1 MTEGAARN
9 EGHGTTP
16 RIATLGRDT
25 KLSIRWIAAA
35 MAAGAVALA
44 QGASA
49 QVQAAS
55 GLGPPA
61 ATHCPRA
68 CMTQAMDQYLDA
80 LVRHDPSGLPLSNG
94 VRFTENTEEIHV
106 GEGLWIG
113 ASEGPSTFKVYA
125 VDPSSSQVVF
135 YGVMKERGRPIQI
148 AIRLKLVNGR
158 ITEIEHVINRS
169 FSAAALPN
177 MVAPRLA
184 LLADVPAAERT
195 PRAAMVNAADDYF
208 EAIEHQ
214 DGSRAPFAPDC
225 DRRENGSKTTNN
237 HPPVAW
243 PAPLGSPEADRGM
256 AVIGSMGCAEQL
268 NTGVMAFITRLW
280 PRRIDVVDEEK
291 GLAVTFVMF
300 NHRGGTG
307 DLPIKGV
314 EGVTHL
320 PLGGGASTMQMME
333 MFKIR
338 GGQIHEVEA
347 IGFQL
352 PYGAKSGWEAY
363 GQ

>member
-1 MTEGAARN
+1 MAEGAASG
-9 EGHGTTP
+9 EVLES
-16 RIATLGRDT
+16 AALGGDT
-25 KLSIRWIAAA
+25 AMRMGWIAAA
-35 MAAGAVALA
+35 VAAGALA
-44 QGASA
+44 TAGGAAA

-55 GLGPPA
+55 GSGPPA
-61 ATHCPRA
+61 PTHCPRA
-68 CMTQAMDQYLDA
+68 CMAQVMDQYLDA
-80 LVRHDPSGLPLSNG
+80 LVRHEPSGLPLSKG
-94 VRFTENTEEIHV
+94 VRFTENTEEIKL

-113 ASEGPSTFKVYA
+113 ATEGPTTFKVYA
-125 VDPSSSQVVF
+125 VDPASSQIVF
-135 YGVMKERGRPIQI
+135 YGTMKERGLPIQA

-158 ITEIEHVINRS
+158 ITEIEHVLSRS
-169 FSAAALPN
+169 ISAAAAPN
-177 MVAPRLA
+177 TITPRTA
-184 LLADVPAAERT
+184 LVTDVPVAERT
-195 PRAAMVNAADDYF
+195 PRDAMVNAADDYF

-214 DGSRAPFAPDC
+214 DGSRAPFAADC

-237 HPPVAW
+237 HPPVPW
-243 PAPLGSPEADRGM
+243 PVPLGSPEADKGM
-256 AVIGSMGCAEQL
+256 AQIGSMGCAEQL
-268 NTGVMAFITRLW
+268 NAGVMAFITRLW

-291 GLAVTFVMF
+291 GLVITFVMF

-314 EGVTHL
+314 DGVTHL

-338 GGQIHEVEA
+338 SGQIHEVEA
-347 IGFQL
+347 VGFQL

>member
-1 MTEGAARN
+1 M
-9 EGHGTTP
+9 
-16 RIATLGRDT
+16 
-25 KLSIRWIAAA
+25 SIRWITAA
-35 MAAGAVALA
+35 MAAGSLALA
-44 QGASA
+44 GAGAHA

-55 GLGPPA
+55 GSGPPA
-61 ATHCPRA
+61 PLHCPRA
-68 CMTQAMDQYLDA
+68 CMTQILDQYLDA
-80 LVRHDPSGLPLSNG
+80 LVRHDPSGLPLSKG
-94 VRFTENTEEIHV
+94 VRFTENTEEIHI

-113 ASEGPSTFKVYA
+113 ASEAPTSFKVYA
-125 VDPSSSQVVF
+125 IDPASSQAVF

-169 FSAAALPN
+169 ISAGAGPNTISARPAL
-177 MVAPRLA
+177 VT
-184 LLADVPAAERT
+184 DVPSGERT
-195 PRAAMVNAADDYF
+195 PRDLMVNAADDYF

-243 PAPLGSPEADRGM
+243 PVPLGSPEADRGM
-256 AVIGSMGCAEQL
+256 ALMGSMGCAEQL
-268 NTGVMAFITRLW
+268 NTGAMAFITRLW

-291 GLAVTFVMF
+291 GLVITFVMF

-307 DLPIKGV
+307 DLPIKGI

-320 PLGGGASTMQMME
+320 PLGGGSSTMQMME

-347 IGFQL
+347 IGFAL
-352 PYGAKSGWEAY
+352 PYGAKSGWEQY

>member
-1 MTEGAARN
+1 M
-9 EGHGTTP
+9 
-16 RIATLGRDT
+16 
-25 KLSIRWIAAA
+25 KSIRWIAAA
-35 MAAGAVALA
+35 MAAGALA
-44 QGASA
+44 MAGSASA

-55 GLGPPA
+55 GSGPPA
-61 ATHCPRA
+61 PTHCPRD
-68 CMTQAMDQYLDA
+68 CMTQVMDQYVDA
-80 LVRHDPSGLPLSNG
+80 LVRHDPSGLPLSKG
-94 VRFTENTEEIHV
+94 VRFTENTEEIHL

-113 ASEGPSTFKVYA
+113 ASEGPTTFKVYA
-125 VDPSSSQVVF
+125 VDTAAGQIVF

-148 AIRLKLVNGR
+148 AIRLKLLNGR

-169 FSAAALPN
+169 ISAAAAPN
-177 MVAPRLA
+177 TITPRAA
-184 LLADVPAAERT
+184 LVSDVPAAERT
-195 PRAAMVNAADDYF
+195 PRDQMANAADDYF

-237 HPPVAW
+237 HPPAPW
-243 PAPLGSPEADRGM
+243 PVPLGSPEADRGM
-256 AVIGSMGCAEQL
+256 AQIGSMGCADQL

-291 GLAVTFVMF
+291 GLVVAFVMF
-300 NHRGGTG
+300 NHRGGTRE
-307 DLPIKGV
+307 LPIKGV
-314 EGVTHL
+314 DGVTSL
-320 PLGGGASTMQMME
+320 PLGGASSSMQMME

-347 IGFQL
+347 IGFAL
-352 PYGAKSGWEAY
+352 PYGARSGWEQY